1 MTHPSRHASLALGC
15 ALAVAAAA
23 TASAAEPA
31 AAPDDLDEVVVMAK
45 KIGVGESR
53 ATFVL
58 QAEDIEERPLGAD
71 VMQSLAKV
79 PGVQVAT
86 GDARGGSFS
95 FEFYLRGL
103 NKEQV
108 GLTLDGIPT
117 GDARFNGGSPPQ
129 RFIEPSNIGS
139 ITVSQSAGD
148 IGAPSRFAL
157 GGFVDFVTDDPR
169 RELGATVELGGGS
182 DDFRRGY
189 LRLDS
194 GESEGGLSAMVS
206 FSHQANDIWAGPEN
220 RSSERDHAEFKA
232 VQRWD
237 GGSYVKARVSYN
249 DQADN
254 DFNIITLGEFLAD
267 KDNDRASDVLSGI
280 PARDIDF
287 GGALG
292 GTRRDVMAYLNGRWQ
307 VSDTLRLS
315 LNPYFQS
322 LDGESF
328 RYQDR
333 GRRLTGTNPRA
344 VTGYGPTGGAIR
356 PALITTRNSN
366 VVGGPADMRVTPRDR
381 ERYGVTGEGEFG
393 PLGGRHTLRVG
404 FWWEGGDS
412 NEFRNFYP
420 ITSPATSIDYDRSA
434 LNFVEYERSTTIE
447 TTMLYAQDSIE
458 LVPETLRAD
467 VGVTWFDVSYEA
479 RSPLEYSAVVDFSQR
494 SNVNP
499 KLSLSWKLADAIEVY
514 GGYAQNF
521 AGIPEDAFLG
531 STAAINPGDLDP
543 IETENFDLGIRYT
556 GDNYALSA
564 QAYSVELKNNIGI
577 VPRDPAVIDP
587 EEIVRG
593 NVATKAANIRGL
605 TTRGLEL
612 TAIADLGVWDLYGAY
627 SYQDAQHDDAAAGS
641 VAARNLAAVAVIAGE
656 RVRDIP
662 THSFFGQV
670 GLGPFRGVSFQL
682 SGRYVGERVGGHI
695 VAPTSFA
702 PIGIETLDSYVVV
715 ALGAKYQVDSLSW
728 ARDLTLQLN
737 VDNLL
742 DEQYLGSVS
751 SATAT
756 QPEFGVL
763 TGPTVR
769 TLDRYFI
776 GAPRTLTLSMR
787 ARF

>member
-1 MTHPSRHASLALGC
+1 MSDPSRNATLTLGC
-15 ALAVAAAA
+15 ALAMIAAGSAAAA
-23 TASAAEPA
+23 DPSAAAVE
-31 AAPDDLDEVVVMAK
+31 LEEVVVLAK
-45 KIGVGESR
+45 KIGAGQGR

-58 QAEDIEERPLGAD
+58 QAQDIDERPLGAD
-71 VMQSLAKV
+71 VTQSLAKV
-79 PGVQVAT
+79 PGVQVST

-95 FEFYLRGL
+95 FEFYMRGL

-129 RFIEPSNIGS
+129 RFIESSNIGS

-169 RELGATVELGGGS
+169 RERGATVELGGGTE
-182 DDFRRGY
+182 DFLRGY

-194 GESEGGLSAMVS
+194 GETEGGLSAMAS
-206 FSHQANDIWAGPEN
+206 FSHQENDIWAGPDN
-220 RSSERDHAEFKA
+220 RSSERDHAEFKV

-237 GGSYVKARVSYN
+237 SGSYVKARVSFN
-249 DQADN
+249 DQKDN

-267 KDNDRASDVLSGI
+267 KDNDRAFDVLSGI

-292 GTRRDVMAYLNGRWQ
+292 GTRRDFMAYVNGRWQ
-307 VSDTLRLS
+307 VGDSLSLS
-315 LNPYFQS
+315 LNPYYQS

-333 GRRLTGTNPRA
+333 GRRLTGSDPRA
-344 VTGYGPTGGAIR
+344 VTGYTATGGAIR

-381 ERYGVTGEGEFG
+381 ERYGVTGEARLG
-393 PLGGRHTLRVG
+393 PLGGRHTVRAG

-412 NEFRNFYP
+412 DEFRNFYP
-420 ITSPATSIDYDRSA
+420 ITAPATSIAFDRNA
-434 LNFVEYERSTTIE
+434 LNYVEYERSTTIE

-458 LVPETLRAD
+458 LIADELRAD
-467 VGVTWFDVSYEA
+467 IGVTWFDVGYEA
-479 RSPLEYSAVVDFSQR
+479 RSPLEYSAVVRFSQR
-494 SNVNP
+494 SGINP
-499 KLSLSWKLADAIEVY
+499 KLSLSWQATDAIEVF

-531 STAAINPGDLDP
+531 STAVINPGDLDP
-543 IETENFDLGIRYT
+543 IETENFDLGVRFA
-556 GDNYALSA
+556 GENYVLSA

-605 TTRGLEL
+605 KTRGIEL
-612 TAIADLGVWDLYGAY
+612 TAIADLGIWDLYGAY
-627 SYQDAQHDDAAAGS
+627 SYQDARHDDAAAGS
-641 VAARNLAAVAVIAGE
+641 VAARDLAAVAVIAGE

-662 THSFFGQV
+662 THSFYGQV
-670 GLGPFRGVSFQL
+670 GLGPFRGLSFQL
-682 SGRYVGERVGGHI
+682 SGRFVGERVGGHI
-695 VAPTSFA
+695 VAPTTFA
-702 PIGIETLDSYVVV
+702 PLGIEKLDSYTVVG
-715 ALGAKYQVDSLSW
+715 LGAKYEFAEMSW
-728 ARDLTLQLN
+728 AKELSIQLN

-776 GAPRTLTLSMR
+776 GAPRTVSVSMR

>member
-1 MTHPSRHASLALGC
+1 
-15 ALAVAAAA
+15 
-23 TASAAEPA
+23 
-31 AAPDDLDEVVVMAK
+31 
-45 KIGVGESR
+45 
-53 ATFVL
+53 
-58 QAEDIEERPLGAD
+58 
-71 VMQSLAKV
+71 
-79 PGVQVAT
+79 
-86 GDARGGSFS
+86 
-95 FEFYLRGL
+95 
-103 NKEQV
+103 
-108 GLTLDGIPT
+108 
-117 GDARFNGGSPPQ
+117 
-129 RFIEPSNIGS
+129 
-139 ITVSQSAGD
+139 
-148 IGAPSRFAL
+148 
-157 GGFVDFVTDDPR
+157 
-169 RELGATVELGGGS
+169 
-182 DDFRRGY
+182 
-189 LRLDS
+189 
-194 GESEGGLSAMVS
+194 
-206 FSHQANDIWAGPEN
+206 
-220 RSSERDHAEFKA
+220 
-232 VQRWD
+232 
-237 GGSYVKARVSYN
+237 
-249 DQADN
+249 
-254 DFNIITLGEFLAD
+254 
-267 KDNDRASDVLSGI
+267 
-280 PARDIDF
+280 
-287 GGALG
+287 
-292 GTRRDVMAYLNGRWQ
+292 MAYLNGRWQ

-333 GRRLTGTNPRA
+333 GRRLTGTDPRA
-344 VTGYGPTGGAIR
+344 VTGYTATGGAIR
-356 PALITTRNSN
+356 PTLVTTRNSN

-381 ERYGVTGEGEFG
+381 ERYGVTGEGELG
-393 PLGGRHTLRVG
+393 PVGGRHTLRVG

-420 ITSPATSIDYDRSA
+420 ITSPATSIAYDRNA
-434 LNFVEYERSTTIE
+434 LNYVEYERSTTIE

-458 LVPETLRAD
+458 LIPETLRAD

-479 RSPLEYSAVVDFSQR
+479 RSPLEYSAVVNFSQE
-494 SNVNP
+494 SSLNP
-499 KLSLSWKLADAIEVY
+499 KLALSWKLADSVEVF

-531 STAAINPGDLDP
+531 STAVINPGDLDP
-543 IETENFDLGIRYT
+543 IETENLDLGIRYT

-593 NVATKAANIRGL
+593 NVATRAANIRGL

-627 SYQDAQHDDAAAGS
+627 SYQDAKHDDAAAGS
-641 VAARNLAAVAVIAGE
+641 VEARNLAAVAVIAGE

-662 THSFFGQV
+662 THSFYGQV
-670 GLGPFRGVSFQL
+670 GLGPFRGFSVQL
-682 SGRYVGERVGGHI
+682 NARYVGERVGGHI

-702 PIGIETLDSYVVV
+702 PIGIETLDSYTVVG
-715 ALGAKYQVDSLSW
+715 LGAKYQLDSLSW
-728 ARDLTLQLN
+728 TKELTVQLN

-776 GAPRTLTLSMR
+776 GAPRTVSLSMR